1 MNKEREF
8 LARTIL
14 KEIEYGRLPAA
25 ETERRLNRIID
36 RELSGPIDRPVNTE
50 LISLCSGLIMKLH
63 GAAPIEYDI
72 DALLAAARRSEP
84 QKAKSVPR
92 RSWRFVIAAA
102 AALIV
107 VILGGLGI
115 FRTQWFARYS
125 SEDQEQFIIEGREF
139 GKGNSAGAD
148 IDVYASKDKSIRT
161 QSIEELINFLGFDP
175 HFPEEICQG
184 YPANDYFGNIGGSQI
199 MAHCYYLTDA
209 IELPEGETVLN
220 SNHIHESIY
229 YNIVWDPDISRD
241 EYCSSGFSEEGFDKT
256 IEGVRVRCSMVDP
269 NYFCS
274 WRSGNAI
281 TTLVAHKPEIDLFA
295 IAASLIRAQA
305 EVPLTNEEIDRIVDE
320 TTRREHDR
328 EITIQKGSTGYS
340 GTSLKELIRF
350 TGYDPYLP
358 ETLCGLYT
366 PQVYTAVY
374 PRKRLTVTCDFYSGA
389 DATGDKVSYTRM
401 SLPNNDARI
410 TDFIPAEALDQASQ
424 MTVRGTPVTRYEADG
439 MTVWLWG
446 GYAILYRLEAPAVLE
461 LPDTAVDEILAANA
475 DRGRTKVL
483 REAAEKA
490 AQAEATVQDE
500 ARQEES
506 DHSDDTAPDA
516 YEPRVISA
524 DMIQKTLDMH
534 AKEGYYLAE
543 SLDELGG
550 YLGYSVS
557 QWDLSPL
564 GWIPQDIS
572 VTLFDSRLDVLM
584 HLINE
589 EYPDDQIRFSVHQF
603 TEMEGSGILIEQNEA
618 GTYDKIRNILIYKTK
633 NNEQNIYTWTQGQ
646 VVYLLRSK
654 LPQEVLDAVTA
665 HLLGARPETEEIPPE
680 DEVFSVDGETLK
692 KAMAEREAAGLP
704 PGRSMTR
711 EMMIAA
717 IERHAG
723 PPIEQ
728 LAAGNLEELEEYLGV
743 TLDHLSLENTGW
755 LIQSTEA
762 YAIDIAI
769 YSFVNYFK
777 ASNPQVSVSLSITS
791 FPDIS
796 EAWFNVE
803 QDKEGIYKKIE
814 GVNLYCFTNCGYNGC
829 LWIDGLTVYSLHTDQ
844 PRAVLDEVAGQLI
857 RNLQAPDHPAK

>member
-1 MNKEREF
+1 M
-8 LARTIL
+8 
-14 KEIEYGRLPAA
+14 
-25 ETERRLNRIID
+25 
-36 RELSGPIDRPVNTE
+36 
-50 LISLCSGLIMKLH
+50 
-63 GAAPIEYDI
+63 
-72 DALLAAARRSEP
+72 
-84 QKAKSVPR
+84 
-92 RSWRFVIAAA
+92 
-102 AALIV
+102 
-107 VILGGLGI
+107 
-115 FRTQWFARYS
+115 
-125 SEDQEQFIIEGREF
+125 
-139 GKGNSAGAD
+139 
-148 IDVYASKDKSIRT
+148 YASKDKSIRT
-161 QSIEELINFLGFDP
+161 QSIEELIDFLGFDP
-175 HFPEEICQG
+175 HIPKEICQG
-184 YPANDYFGNIGGSQI
+184 YPANVYTGNISGGEI
-199 MAHCYYLTDA
+199 MAHCHYMNDA
-209 IELPEGETVLN
+209 IELPEGQTVLDG
-220 SNHIHESIY
+220 NHLSETIY
-229 YNIVWDPDISRD
+229 YNIVWDPDISKD
-241 EYCSSGFSEEGFDKT
+241 EYCSSGFSEEEFDKT
-256 IEGVRVRCSMVDP
+256 IEGVRVRCSMVYPD
-269 NYFCS
+269 YFCS
-274 WRSGNAI
+274 WRSGKAI
-281 TTLVAHKPEIDLFA
+281 TTLVTHKPEIDLFG

-305 EVPLTNEEIDRIVDE
+305 EDPLTNEEIDRIVDE

-410 TDFIPAEALDQASQ
+410 TDFIPPEALGHARQ
-424 MTVRGTPVTRYEADG
+424 MMVRGTPVTRYEADG

-446 GYAILYRLEAPAVLE
+446 DYATLYRLEAPAVLE

-475 DRGRTKVL
+475 DRGRTKAL

-490 AQAEATVQDE
+490 AQAEAAAQKETRE
-500 ARQEES
+500 AS
-506 DHSDDTAPDA
+506 TDSDDTAPDA
-516 YEPRVISA
+516 YEPRAITV

-572 VTLFDSRLDVLM
+572 VTLFDSRLDILM

-728 LAAGNLEELEEYLGV
+728 LAAGDLKELEEYLGV
-743 TLDHLSLENTGW
+743 SLDHLALDEIGW
-755 LIQSTEA
+755 LINRT
-762 YAIDIAI
+762 D
-769 YSFVNYFK
+769 SFVSDIYIGSHIHYFK
-777 ASNPQVSVSLSITS
+777 MSDPQITVRMSFIS

-796 EAWFNVE
+796 EAWTTVE
-803 QDKEGIYKKIE
+803 QDGEGIYKRIE
-814 GVNLYCFTNCGYNGC
+814 GVNVYCYTNCGYNGC
-829 LWIDGLTVYSLHTDQ
+829 LWIDGLTVYRLSTDQ
-844 PRAVLDEVAGQLI
+844 PRAVLDEVAAQLI